1 MKTIKKASSE
11 TRRPVGSAVVHKT
24 TRGEGGQPGNGN
36 AKKGMQLPSWLSLK
50 TSDEILRF
58 MREILIPYTLSGRIW
73 TRQSSAITTACK
85 CLLDYDRL
93 QELEERVEALEVSK
107 RVKPN

>member
-1 MKTIKKASSE
+1 
-11 TRRPVGSAVVHKT
+11 
-24 TRGEGGQPGNGN
+24 
-36 AKKGMQLPSWLSLK
+36 
-50 TSDEILRF
+50 
-58 MREILIPYTLSGRIW
+58 MREILIPYTLSGRIG